1 MMFETVGLAEVS
13 TGQKNNNNKKTPH
26 NVDHYILKTCIQGEG
41 YDSCLEQAIS
51 S

>member
-1 MMFETVGLAEVS
+1 MFETVGLAEVG
-13 TGQKNNNNKKTPH
+13 TGQKNKKKTPH

>member
-1 MMFETVGLAEVS
+1 MFETVGLAEVS
-13 TGQKNNNNKKTPH
+13 TAPKFKKKTRPH
-26 NVDHYILKTCIQGEG
+26 NVNYYILKTFFQGEG